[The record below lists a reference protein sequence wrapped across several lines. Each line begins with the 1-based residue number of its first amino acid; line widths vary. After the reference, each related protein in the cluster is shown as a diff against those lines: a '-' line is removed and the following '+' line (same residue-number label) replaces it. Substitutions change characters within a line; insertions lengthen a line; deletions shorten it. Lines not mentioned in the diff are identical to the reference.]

1 MRILLVANYA
11 PDGQKSMAR
20 YSRLLDAELR
30 KRGFATELIRPVP
43 LAARF
48 VSPSNPLF
56 RWLAYL
62 DKFLLFPP
70 RLWLH
75 ARRTD
80 LVHVCDH
87 SNSFYL
93 RWTGSTPNLITAHDA
108 LAIRSGL
115 GEFPKNPTRWS
126 GIRLQ
131 RWILRGL
138 AHAGRIVCVSQK
150 TRQDFESLLPGGP
163 AMIVIPNPLDKGFHP
178 ARAEDTAALRKSLG
192 IAPHEE
198 YLLNVGKENWHKNR
212 PGVLRIFA
220 ELRKLSR
227 FHSTKLVMA
236 GAPLPP
242 ALRKMAE
249 DLGGVVDC
257 VDLPDSQLRALY
269 TGALALLFPSLE
281 EGFGWP
287 ILEAQACGCP
297 VITTARPPMS
307 EVAGAAAIL
316 IDPEDEKAAAAVID
330 ARIGEREALRQAGL
344 ENVRAYSIEAA
355 MDRYCEVYRQAT
367 ATSAPSSSR
376 DADQN
381 VTPERPRV

>member
-20 YSRLLDAELR
+20 YAGLLDAELR

-43 LAARF
+43 FAVRLVGRD
-48 VSPSNPLF
+48 SRLF

-62 DKFLLFPP
+62 DKFVFFPP

-75 ARRTD
+75 ARHAD
-80 LVHVCDH
+80 VVHVCDH
-87 SNSFYL
+87 SNSPYL
-93 RWTGSTPNLITAHDA
+93 RWTGSAPNLITAHDA

-115 GEFPKNPTRWS
+115 GQFPQNPTRWS
-126 GIRLQ
+126 GVRLQ

-150 TRQDFESLLPGGP
+150 TRQDFESLLPAGP
-163 AMIVIPNPLDKGFHP
+163 TMMVIPNPLSRGFHP
-178 ARAEDTAALRKSLG
+178 ARAEDTAALRQSLG
-192 IAPHEE
+192 IAPQEE
-198 YLLNVGKENWHKNR
+198 YLLHVGKDSWYKNR

-227 FHSTKLVMA
+227 FHRTRLVMA
-236 GAPLPP
+236 GTPLPP
-242 ALRKMAE
+242 ALHKIAE
-249 DLGGVVDC
+249 DLGGVVEC

-297 VITTARPPMS
+297 VITSARPPMS
-307 EVAGAAAIL
+307 EVAGGAAIL
-316 IDPEDEKAAAAVID
+316 IDPEDPVSAAQVIA
-330 ARIGEREALRQAGL
+330 ARIDDREALRQAGL
-344 ENVRAYSIEAA
+344 ENARAYSIETA
-355 MDRYCEVYRQAT
+355 MGQYCEVYKEAA

-376 DADQN
+376 GADQN
-381 VTPERPRV
+381 VTPERPRA